1 MKLKEIESNIQRDL
15 GVGWRL
21 ARQHR
26 DNLFK
31 KWKGYK
37 ESLQDLTCCYNDNG
51 SIEFTLTINNK
62 HKKVTI

>member
-1 MKLKEIESNIQRDL
+1 MQLKEIESNIQRDL

-21 ARQHR
+21 AKQHR
-26 DNLFK
+26 EKFFK

-37 ESLQDLTCCYNDNG
+37 EALQDVSCRYNDNG

-62 HKKVTI
+62 HKTVTI